1 MIHARGGEDILYE
14 SILDSIKKIL
24 GMPPEYEAFD
34 VDLIMHINTIFGVLT
49 QIGIGPKDGYSISD
63 STALWSDYLGASSK
77 IEMVKTYIA
86 LRVRMIFDP
95 PTASAVAEAMKN
107 QISELE
113 WRLSIQ
119 AG

>member
-1 MIHARGGEDILYE
+1 MYE

-34 VDLIMHINTIFGVLT
+34 IDLIMHINTIFGVLT

-63 STALWSDYLGASSK
+63 STALWSDYLGAIGTSST